1 MIQFRDYPLDDI
13 VLRYEDQWRF
23 CEIRTMR
30 ATTHAHADVV
40 ESSIS
45 CVGVVAAGCVY

>member
-23 CEIRTMR
+23 WTMR